1 MRITQW
7 GEYGIHIT
15 FYLAWQREEGQ
26 KIIGA
31 ADIAKALK
39 LDIQYAQQIL
49 QKLRKGQIV
58 ESIRGAQGGYSLSR
72 DASSITLHDV
82 LLAAEGETFEI
93 ICDSKPLNSDCS
105 APFNTCSLK
114 PIWRDL
120 KEHVDG
126 FFKKYTIATLVEFSK
141 DKANT
146 PAFIENLVQI
156 KQGKVG

>member
-15 FYLAWQREEGQ
+15 FYLAWQMAEGQ
-26 KIIGA
+26 KVVGA
-31 ADIAKALK
+31 ADIARALR

-72 DASSITLHDV
+72 AASDITLHDV
-82 LLAAEGETFEI
+82 LLATEGETFEI

-120 KEHVDG
+120 KEHVDS
-126 FFKKYTIATLVEFSK
+126 FFRKYTIETLLQVSL
-141 DKANT
+141 DKNA
-146 PAFIENLVQI
+146 PAFIDNLVQI
-156 KQGKVG
+156 KQGKTG